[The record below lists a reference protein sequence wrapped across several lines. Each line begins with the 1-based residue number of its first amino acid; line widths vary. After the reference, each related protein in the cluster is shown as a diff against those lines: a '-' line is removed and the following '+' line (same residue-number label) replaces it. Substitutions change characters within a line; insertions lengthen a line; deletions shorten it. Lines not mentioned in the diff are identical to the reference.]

1 MKFIRLRYYIEYL
14 IFNKIKEIVT
24 YKRYSR
30 NWREIKSRLFE
41 RILLLI
47 GKRIW
52 KWKLI
57 MFYTDIFSSQTWEIN
72 IISRVCQLSDTFS
85 SYFRKFNSLSYN
97 LTSLFFHRCLKLFLL
112 TRNGVAI
119 QNVAINFTEIDR
131 RFFFDV
137 YLSSINYERTIVEET
152 IRARGK
158 NESLH
163 ADIFALRSLGDNVT
177 FSASSAAGEMRRVH
191 SQ

>member
-1 MKFIRLRYYIEYL
+1 MR
-14 IFNKIKEIVT
+14 T
-24 YKRYSR
+24 
-30 NWREIKSRLFE
+30 
-41 RILLLI
+41 LI

-57 MFYTDIFSSQTWEIN
+57 TFYTDIFSSQAWEIN
-72 IISRVCQLSDTFS
+72 IISQVCQSSDTFS
-85 SYFRKFNSLSYN
+85 SYFRKFNSSSHN
-97 LTSLFFHRCLKLFLL
+97 LTSLFLHQCLKLFLL
-112 TRNGVAI
+112 TR
-119 QNVAINFTEIDR
+119 NVAINFTEIDR
-131 RFFFDV
+131 TFFFGV
-137 YLSSINYERTIVEET
+137 YLSSINYERTIAEET

-163 ADIFALRSLGDNVT
+163 ADVFALRSLGDNVT